1 MDAENDNPSRETNS
15 SELEPRE
22 PGLEDLIE
30 LCRELN
36 RRGARYV
43 VIGGFAIRAAGYVR
57 RTMDID
63 LVVDTSLQNEAL
75 VYAALEILPDKAV
88 RELKPGE
95 VSEYGVVRVAD
106 EVVVDL
112 MKSACGIAYAEAA
125 TEVVAHEVNGV
136 PIPFAS
142 PRLLWRTKKPTGRAK
157 DAGDL
162 IFLQQYFRE
171 RGEEPPAV

>member
-1 MDAENDNPSRETNS
+1 MDAENDHASRENNS

-36 RRGARYV
+36 SKGARYV
-43 VIGGFAIRAAGYVR
+43 VVDGFAIRAAGYVR

-63 LVVDTSLQNEAL
+63 LVIDTALDNEAI
-75 VYAALEILPDKAV
+75 VYEALEILPDKAV

-95 VSEYGVVRVAD
+95 VLHYGVVRVCD

-112 MKSACGIAYAEAA
+112 MKSACGIEYAEAA
-125 TEVVAHEVNGV
+125 KDVIVHEVQGV

-142 PRLLWRTKKPTGRAK
+142 PRLLWRTKKPTHRAK

-162 IFLQQYFRE
+162 VFLQQYFRE
-171 RGEEPPAV
+171 RGEEPLQC